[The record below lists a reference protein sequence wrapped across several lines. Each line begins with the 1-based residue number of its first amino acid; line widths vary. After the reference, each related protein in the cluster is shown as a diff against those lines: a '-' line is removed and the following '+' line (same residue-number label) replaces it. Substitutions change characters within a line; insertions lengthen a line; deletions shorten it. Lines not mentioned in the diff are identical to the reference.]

1 MNDFTALP
9 RLWLGVFI
17 TAEITAA
24 IALLSAL
31 ALVRQSIAAAA
42 GDRRPALLLPHARA
56 VRAVVRDQ

>member
-42 GDRRPALLLPHARA
+42 GDRHAALLPSHGRT
-56 VRAVVRDQ
+56 VRAVVRGQ